1 MAPDAGHIERRSRR
15 KTERIPV
22 TLLMKNQGQE
32 FERSG
37 STVDLS
43 ARGLRVRTTAVLS
56 EGQVVYVHSSRGYSP
71 LGYYR
76 VVWVRE
82 ADHARR
88 NEAGLRLLN

>member
-1 MAPDAGHIERRSRR
+1 VALDARYVERRSRR
-15 KTERIPV
+15 RTQRVPV

-43 ARGLRVRTTAVLS
+43 AQGLRVRTAAVLS
-56 EGQVVYVHSSRGYSP
+56 EGQAVYVLSSRGYSP
-71 LGYYR
+71 LGYSR

-82 ADHARR
+82 ADHAPI
-88 NEAGLRLLN
+88 NEAGLSLLK